1 MGVIRPTVAEPDST
15 GSGRSPYGARVVI
28 AEDGTMA
35 HRPRR
40 SLRWLRR
47 TALAAALLTLPA
59 LLAPAPA
66 GAQGKK
72 TEAILLEGELER
84 ARLKKVLEQGP
95 QKFIASLR
103 LAPHMNGKRFVG
115 FRIDGFAP
123 DSPLVNGGAVQPGDV
138 VLRVNREP
146 VERPDQF
153 MRAWEVV
160 GGADTL
166 EVELL
171 RGTQRYLYRYTLI

>member
-1 MGVIRPTVAEPDST
+1 MHLPV
-15 GSGRSPYGARVVI
+15 
-28 AEDGTMA
+28 
-35 HRPRR
+35 
-40 SLRWLRR
+40 SLRTRI
-47 TALAAALLTLPA
+47 LPA
-59 LLAPAPA
+59 LAVAALAVPLTLAASAPPAA
-66 GAQGKK
+66 AQKKK

-84 ARLKKVLEQGP
+84 AVVERVLAGGP

-115 FRIDGFAP
+115 FRIDGFAA

-160 GGADTL
+160 GGADRL

-171 RGTQRYLYRYTLI
+171 RGTQRYLYRWTLI